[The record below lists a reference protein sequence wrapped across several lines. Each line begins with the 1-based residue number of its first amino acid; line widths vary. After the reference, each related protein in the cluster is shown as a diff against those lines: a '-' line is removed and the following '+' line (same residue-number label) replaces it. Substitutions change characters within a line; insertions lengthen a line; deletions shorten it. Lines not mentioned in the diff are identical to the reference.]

1 MNSTDGYFD
10 VTANRTKIVTVP
22 DGYEVRLHKIGSSED
37 IFPDGLSTKDIKD
50 LNNTLVVDLSTPG
63 TIDLKGTLLSN
74 GQPLLTMDGVDTEI
88 DKKITALNLSGTY
101 ATKAALTTVETTA
114 NAAAPQST
122 TYTKTECDNK
132 FTQTAW
138 VNSQIDAKIAEQN
151 IPTTYATITSLN
163 AVKATADAAAPQSTT
178 YTKTECDNK
187 YAPKSTTYT
196 KTEVDTSLNSK
207 ANSADVYTKT
217 ECDGK
222 FATVASLNVVKTT
235 ADNAA
240 PQSTTYTKT
249 ESDGKYATKTEVTA
263 IKTTADAAAPQA
275 TTYTKTEV
283 DTSLSSKAN
292 SADVYTKTESDNKY
306 ATKTEVTAI
315 KTTADAAAPQS
326 TTYTKVE
333 CDGKFALLTT
343 AYTKNESD
351 NKYAL
356 KTDQSIT
363 STSDKVQICNTSQ
376 QVADASAVTV
386 VNGGL
391 IFQTDG
397 KVFIG
402 VNGAWVQLGVPIS

>member
-37 IFPDGLSTKDIKD
+37 IFPNGLSTKDIKD

-196 KTEVDTSLNSK
+196 KTEVDTSL
-207 ANSADVYTKT
+207 
-217 ECDGK
+217 
-222 FATVASLNVVKTT
+222 
-235 ADNAA
+235 
-240 PQSTTYTKT
+240 
-249 ESDGKYATKTEVTA
+249 
-263 IKTTADAAAPQA
+263 
-275 TTYTKTEV
+275 
-283 DTSLSSKAN
+283 SSKAN

-315 KTTADAAAPQS
+315 KTTADAAAPQT
-326 TTYTKVE
+326 TTYTKTE

-343 AYTKNESD
+343 AYTKTESD

-376 QVADASAVTV
+376 QVANASAVTV

-402 VNGAWVQLGVPIS
+402 VDDTWVQLGVPIS

>member
-37 IFPDGLSTKDIKD
+37 IFPNGLSTKDIKD

-74 GQPLLTMDGVDTEI
+74 GQPLPTMDGVDTEI

-196 KTEVDTSLNSK
+196 KTEVDTSL
-207 ANSADVYTKT
+207 
-217 ECDGK
+217 
-222 FATVASLNVVKTT
+222 
-235 ADNAA
+235 
-240 PQSTTYTKT
+240 
-249 ESDGKYATKTEVTA
+249 
-263 IKTTADAAAPQA
+263 
-275 TTYTKTEV
+275 
-283 DTSLSSKAN
+283 SSKAN

-315 KTTADAAAPQS
+315 KTTADAAAPQA
-326 TTYTKVE
+326 TTYTKTE

-343 AYTKNESD
+343 AYTKTESD

-376 QVADASAVTV
+376 QVANASAVTV

-402 VNGAWVQLGVPIS
+402 VNDTWVQLGVPIS

>member
-74 GQPLLTMDGVDTEI
+74 GQPLPTMDGVDTEI
-88 DKKITALNLSGTY
+88 DRKITALNLSGTY

-138 VNSQIDAKIAEQN
+138 VNSQIDTKIAEQN

-217 ECDGK
+217 DCDGK

-240 PQSTTYTKT
+240 PQS
-249 ESDGKYATKTEVTA
+249 
-263 IKTTADAAAPQA
+263 

-343 AYTKNESD
+343 AYTKAESD

>member
-1 MNSTDGYFD
+1 MNSIDGYFD

-22 DGYEVRLHKIGSSED
+22 DGYEVRLHKTGSSED

-88 DKKITALNLSGTY
+88 DRKITALNLSGTY

-122 TYTKTECDNK
+122 TYTKIECN
-132 FTQTAW
+132 
-138 VNSQIDAKIAEQN
+138 
-151 IPTTYATITSLN
+151 
-163 AVKATADAAAPQSTT
+163 
-178 YTKTECDNK
+178 
-187 YAPKSTTYT
+187 
-196 KTEVDTSLNSK
+196 
-207 ANSADVYTKT
+207 
-217 ECDGK
+217 
-222 FATVASLNVVKTT
+222 
-235 ADNAA
+235 
-240 PQSTTYTKT
+240 
-249 ESDGKYATKTEVTA
+249 
-263 IKTTADAAAPQA
+263 
-275 TTYTKTEV
+275 
-283 DTSLSSKAN
+283 
-292 SADVYTKTESDNKY
+292 
-306 ATKTEVTAI
+306 
-315 KTTADAAAPQS
+315 
-326 TTYTKVE
+326 
-333 CDGKFALLTT
+333 
-343 AYTKNESD
+343 

-376 QVADASAVTV
+376 QVANASAVTV

-402 VNGAWVQLGVPIS
+402 VNDKWVQLGVPIS

>member
-1 MNSTDGYFD
+1 MNSIDGYFD

-74 GQPLLTMDGVDTEI
+74 GQPLPSMDGVDTEI
-88 DKKITALNLSGTY
+88 DRKITALNLSGTY
-101 ATKAALTTVETTA
+101 ATKAALMTVETTA

-122 TYTKTECDNK
+122 TYTKTE
-132 FTQTAW
+132 
-138 VNSQIDAKIAEQN
+138 
-151 IPTTYATITSLN
+151 
-163 AVKATADAAAPQSTT
+163 
-178 YTKTECDNK
+178 
-187 YAPKSTTYT
+187 
-196 KTEVDTSLNSK
+196 VDTSLSSK

-217 ECDGK
+217 EVD
-222 FATVASLNVVKTT
+222 TSLSSK
-235 ADNAA
+235 AD
-240 PQSTTYTKT
+240 S
-249 ESDGKYATKTEVTA
+249 
-263 IKTTADAAAPQA
+263 ADV
-275 TTYTKTEV
+275 YTKTEV

-292 SADVYTKTESDNKY
+292 SEDVYTKTEVDTSLSSKADSADVYTKTESDNKY

-315 KTTADAAAPQS
+315 KTTADAAAPQA
-326 TTYTKVE
+326 TTYTKTE

-343 AYTKNESD
+343 AYTKTESD
-351 NKYAL
+351 NKYAT

-363 STSDKVQICNTSQ
+363 STSGKVQICNTSQ

-402 VNGAWVQLGVPIS
+402 VNGTWVQLGVPIS

>member
-22 DGYEVRLHKIGSSED
+22 DGYEVRFHKIGSSED
-37 IFPDGLSTKDIKD
+37 IFPNGLSTKDIKD

-196 KTEVDTSLNSK
+196 KTEVDTSLSSK

-217 ECDGK
+217 E
-222 FATVASLNVVKTT
+222 S
-235 ADNAA
+235 DN
-240 PQSTTYTKT
+240 
-249 ESDGKYATKTEVTA
+249 KYATKIEVTA

-275 TTYTKTEV
+275 TTYTKTE
-283 DTSLSSKAN
+283 
-292 SADVYTKTESDNKY
+292 
-306 ATKTEVTAI
+306 
-315 KTTADAAAPQS
+315 
-326 TTYTKVE
+326 

-343 AYTKNESD
+343 AYTKTESD

-376 QVADASAVTV
+376 QVANASAVTV

-402 VNGAWVQLGVPIS
+402 VNDTWVQLGVPIS

>member
-37 IFPDGLSTKDIKD
+37 IFPNGLSTKDIKD

-138 VNSQIDAKIAEQN
+138 VNSQIDAKIAKQN

-196 KTEVDTSLNSK
+196 KTEVDTSL
-207 ANSADVYTKT
+207 
-217 ECDGK
+217 
-222 FATVASLNVVKTT
+222 
-235 ADNAA
+235 
-240 PQSTTYTKT
+240 
-249 ESDGKYATKTEVTA
+249 
-263 IKTTADAAAPQA
+263 
-275 TTYTKTEV
+275 
-283 DTSLSSKAN
+283 SSKAN

-315 KTTADAAAPQS
+315 KTTADAAAPQA
-326 TTYTKVE
+326 TTYTKTE

-343 AYTKNESD
+343 AYTKTESD

-376 QVADASAVTV
+376 QVANASAVTV

-402 VNGAWVQLGVPIS
+402 VNDTWVQLGVPIS

>member
-22 DGYEVRLHKIGSSED
+22 DGYEVRLHKTGSSED

-132 FTQTAW
+132 FAQTAW
-138 VNSQIDAKIAEQN
+138 VNSQIDAKIAKQN

-196 KTEVDTSLNSK
+196 KTEVDTSLSSK

-217 ECDGK
+217 E
-222 FATVASLNVVKTT
+222 S
-235 ADNAA
+235 DN
-240 PQSTTYTKT
+240 
-249 ESDGKYATKTEVTA
+249 KYATKTEVTA

-315 KTTADAAAPQS
+315 KTTADAAAPQATTYTKTDCDGKFAPKS
-326 TTYTKVE
+326 TTYTK
-333 CDGKFALLTT
+333 T
-343 AYTKNESD
+343 ESD

-402 VNGAWVQLGVPIS
+402 VNGTWVQLGVPIS

>member
-37 IFPDGLSTKDIKD
+37 IFPNGLSTKDIKD

-196 KTEVDTSLNSK
+196 KTEVDTSL
-207 ANSADVYTKT
+207 
-217 ECDGK
+217 
-222 FATVASLNVVKTT
+222 
-235 ADNAA
+235 
-240 PQSTTYTKT
+240 
-249 ESDGKYATKTEVTA
+249 
-263 IKTTADAAAPQA
+263 
-275 TTYTKTEV
+275 
-283 DTSLSSKAN
+283 SSKAN

-315 KTTADAAAPQS
+315 KTTADAAAPQA
-326 TTYTKVE
+326 TTYTKTE

-343 AYTKNESD
+343 AYTKTESD

-363 STSDKVQICNTSQ
+363 STSNKVQICNTSQ
-376 QVADASAVTV
+376 QVANASAVTV

-402 VNGAWVQLGVPIS
+402 VNDTWVQLGVPIS

>member
-22 DGYEVRLHKIGSSED
+22 DGYEVRLHKISSSED

-74 GQPLLTMDGVDTEI
+74 GQPLPTMDGVDTEI

-132 FTQTAW
+132 
-138 VNSQIDAKIAEQN
+138 
-151 IPTTYATITSLN
+151 
-163 AVKATADAAAPQSTT
+163 
-178 YTKTECDNK
+178 

-217 ECDGK
+217 ECD
-222 FATVASLNVVKTT
+222 
-235 ADNAA
+235 D
-240 PQSTTYTKT
+240 
-249 ESDGKYATKTEVTA
+249 
-263 IKTTADAAAPQA
+263 
-275 TTYTKTEV
+275 
-283 DTSLSSKAN
+283 
-292 SADVYTKTESDNKY
+292 
-306 ATKTEVTAI
+306 
-315 KTTADAAAPQS
+315 
-326 TTYTKVE
+326 
-333 CDGKFALLTT
+333 KFALLTT
-343 AYTKNESD
+343 AYTKAESD

-376 QVADASAVTV
+376 QVADASAITV

-402 VNGAWVQLGVPIS
+402 VNGDWVQLGVPIS

>member
-74 GQPLLTMDGVDTEI
+74 GQPLPTMDGVDTEI

-101 ATKAALTTVETTA
+101 ATKAALTTVEATA
-114 NAAAPQST
+114 N
-122 TYTKTECDNK
+122 
-132 FTQTAW
+132 
-138 VNSQIDAKIAEQN
+138 
-151 IPTTYATITSLN
+151 
-163 AVKATADAAAPQSTT
+163 AAAPQSTT

-263 IKTTADAAAPQA
+263 IKTTADAAAPQ
-275 TTYTKTEV
+275 
-283 DTSLSSKAN
+283 
-292 SADVYTKTESDNKY
+292 
-306 ATKTEVTAI
+306 
-315 KTTADAAAPQS
+315 S

-343 AYTKNESD
+343 AYTKAESD

-376 QVADASAVTV
+376 QVANASAVTV

-402 VNGAWVQLGVPIS
+402 VNGTWVQLGVPIS

>member
-22 DGYEVRLHKIGSSED
+22 DGYEVRFHKTGSSEN

-74 GQPLLTMDGVDTEI
+74 GQPLLTMDEVDTEI

-196 KTEVDTSLNSK
+196 KTEVDTSL
-207 ANSADVYTKT
+207 
-217 ECDGK
+217 
-222 FATVASLNVVKTT
+222 
-235 ADNAA
+235 
-240 PQSTTYTKT
+240 
-249 ESDGKYATKTEVTA
+249 
-263 IKTTADAAAPQA
+263 
-275 TTYTKTEV
+275 
-283 DTSLSSKAN
+283 SSKAN

-315 KTTADAAAPQS
+315 KTTADAAAPQA
-326 TTYTKVE
+326 TTYTKTE

-343 AYTKNESD
+343 AYTKTESD

-376 QVADASAVTV
+376 QVANASAVTV

>member
-132 FTQTAW
+132 
-138 VNSQIDAKIAEQN
+138 
-151 IPTTYATITSLN
+151 
-163 AVKATADAAAPQSTT
+163 
-178 YTKTECDNK
+178 
-187 YAPKSTTYT
+187 
-196 KTEVDTSLNSK
+196 
-207 ANSADVYTKT
+207 
-217 ECDGK
+217 
-222 FATVASLNVVKTT
+222 
-235 ADNAA
+235 
-240 PQSTTYTKT
+240 
-249 ESDGKYATKTEVTA
+249 
-263 IKTTADAAAPQA
+263 
-275 TTYTKTEV
+275 
-283 DTSLSSKAN
+283 
-292 SADVYTKTESDNKY
+292 
-306 ATKTEVTAI
+306 
-315 KTTADAAAPQS
+315 
-326 TTYTKVE
+326 
-333 CDGKFALLTT
+333 
-343 AYTKNESD
+343 
-351 NKYAL
+351 YAL

-376 QVADASAVTV
+376 QVANASAVTV

-402 VNGAWVQLGVPIS
+402 VNDAWVQLGVPIS

>member
-50 LNNTLVVDLSTPG
+50 LINSLVVDLSIPG

-74 GQPLLTMDGVDTEI
+74 GQPLPTMDGVDTEI

-114 NAAAPQST
+114 N
-122 TYTKTECDNK
+122 
-132 FTQTAW
+132 
-138 VNSQIDAKIAEQN
+138 
-151 IPTTYATITSLN
+151 
-163 AVKATADAAAPQSTT
+163 AAAPQSTT

-222 FATVASLNVVKTT
+222 FA
-235 ADNAA
+235 
-240 PQSTTYTKT
+240 
-249 ESDGKYATKTEVTA
+249 
-263 IKTTADAAAPQA
+263 
-275 TTYTKTEV
+275 
-283 DTSLSSKAN
+283 
-292 SADVYTKTESDNKY
+292 
-306 ATKTEVTAI
+306 
-315 KTTADAAAPQS
+315 
-326 TTYTKVE
+326 
-333 CDGKFALLTT
+333 LLTT
-343 AYTKNESD
+343 AYTKAESD

-376 QVADASAVTV
+376 QVANASAVTV

>member
-1 MNSTDGYFD
+1 MNSIDGYFD

-122 TYTKTECDNK
+122 TYTETECDN
-132 FTQTAW
+132 
-138 VNSQIDAKIAEQN
+138 
-151 IPTTYATITSLN
+151 
-163 AVKATADAAAPQSTT
+163 
-178 YTKTECDNK
+178 
-187 YAPKSTTYT
+187 
-196 KTEVDTSLNSK
+196 
-207 ANSADVYTKT
+207 
-217 ECDGK
+217 
-222 FATVASLNVVKTT
+222 
-235 ADNAA
+235 
-240 PQSTTYTKT
+240 
-249 ESDGKYATKTEVTA
+249 KYATKTEVTA

-275 TTYTKTEV
+275 TTYTKT
-283 DTSLSSKAN
+283 DCN
-292 SADVYTKTESDNKY
+292 
-306 ATKTEVTAI
+306 
-315 KTTADAAAPQS
+315 
-326 TTYTKVE
+326 
-333 CDGKFALLTT
+333 GKFALLTT
-343 AYTKNESD
+343 TYTKTESD
-351 NKYAL
+351 KKYAL

-376 QVADASAVTV
+376 QVANASAVTV

>member
-37 IFPDGLSTKDIKD
+37 IFPNGLSTKDIKD

-196 KTEVDTSLNSK
+196 KTEVDTSLSSK

-217 ECDGK
+217 E
-222 FATVASLNVVKTT
+222 SN
-235 ADNAA
+235 N
-240 PQSTTYTKT
+240 
-249 ESDGKYATKTEVTA
+249 KYATKTEVTA

-275 TTYTKTEV
+275 TTYTKTE
-283 DTSLSSKAN
+283 
-292 SADVYTKTESDNKY
+292 
-306 ATKTEVTAI
+306 
-315 KTTADAAAPQS
+315 
-326 TTYTKVE
+326 

-343 AYTKNESD
+343 AYTKTESD

-376 QVADASAVTV
+376 QVANASAVTV

-402 VNGAWVQLGVPIS
+402 VNDTWVQLGVPIS

>member
-1 MNSTDGYFD
+1 MNSIDGYFD

-196 KTEVDTSLNSK
+196 KTEVDTSLSSK

-217 ECDGK
+217 E
-222 FATVASLNVVKTT
+222 SN
-235 ADNAA
+235 N
-240 PQSTTYTKT
+240 
-249 ESDGKYATKTEVTA
+249 KYATKTEVTA

-275 TTYTKTEV
+275 TTYTKTE
-283 DTSLSSKAN
+283 
-292 SADVYTKTESDNKY
+292 
-306 ATKTEVTAI
+306 
-315 KTTADAAAPQS
+315 
-326 TTYTKVE
+326 

-343 AYTKNESD
+343 AYTKAESD

-376 QVADASAVTV
+376 QVADALAVTV

>member
-74 GQPLLTMDGVDTEI
+74 GQPLPTMDGVDTEI

-114 NAAAPQST
+114 N
-122 TYTKTECDNK
+122 
-132 FTQTAW
+132 
-138 VNSQIDAKIAEQN
+138 
-151 IPTTYATITSLN
+151 
-163 AVKATADAAAPQSTT
+163 AAAPQSTT

-249 ESDGKYATKTEVTA
+249 ESDGKYATKTEVAT

-275 TTYTKTEV
+275 TTYTKTE
-283 DTSLSSKAN
+283 
-292 SADVYTKTESDNKY
+292 
-306 ATKTEVTAI
+306 
-315 KTTADAAAPQS
+315 
-326 TTYTKVE
+326 

-343 AYTKNESD
+343 AYTKAESD

-402 VNGAWVQLGVPIS
+402 VNDAWVQLGVPIS

>member
-74 GQPLLTMDGVDTEI
+74 GQPLPTMDGVDTEI
-88 DKKITALNLSGTY
+88 DRKITALNLSGTY
-101 ATKAALTTVETTA
+101 ATKAALMTVETTA

-132 FTQTAW
+132 
-138 VNSQIDAKIAEQN
+138 
-151 IPTTYATITSLN
+151 
-163 AVKATADAAAPQSTT
+163 
-178 YTKTECDNK
+178 
-187 YAPKSTTYT
+187 YAPKSTT
-196 KTEVDTSLNSK
+196 
-207 ANSADVYTKT
+207 YTKT

-275 TTYTKTEV
+275 TTYTKTE
-283 DTSLSSKAN
+283 
-292 SADVYTKTESDNKY
+292 
-306 ATKTEVTAI
+306 
-315 KTTADAAAPQS
+315 
-326 TTYTKVE
+326 

-343 AYTKNESD
+343 AYTKTESD

-376 QVADASAVTV
+376 QVANASAVTV

-402 VNGAWVQLGVPIS
+402 VNNTWVQLGVPIS

>member
-22 DGYEVRLHKIGSSED
+22 DGYEVRFHKTGSSEN

-74 GQPLLTMDGVDTEI
+74 GQPLLTMDEVDTEI

-196 KTEVDTSLNSK
+196 KTEVDTSL
-207 ANSADVYTKT
+207 
-217 ECDGK
+217 
-222 FATVASLNVVKTT
+222 
-235 ADNAA
+235 
-240 PQSTTYTKT
+240 
-249 ESDGKYATKTEVTA
+249 
-263 IKTTADAAAPQA
+263 
-275 TTYTKTEV
+275 
-283 DTSLSSKAN
+283 SSKAN

-306 ATKTEVTAI
+306 ATKTEVTTI
-315 KTTADAAAPQS
+315 KTTADAAAPQA
-326 TTYTKVE
+326 TTYTKTE

-343 AYTKNESD
+343 AYTKAESD

-376 QVADASAVTV
+376 QVANASAVTV

>member
-74 GQPLLTMDGVDTEI
+74 GQPLPTMDGVDTEI

-114 NAAAPQST
+114 NAAAPR
-122 TYTKTECDNK
+122 
-132 FTQTAW
+132 
-138 VNSQIDAKIAEQN
+138 
-151 IPTTYATITSLN
+151 
-163 AVKATADAAAPQSTT
+163 STT

-196 KTEVDTSLNSK
+196 KT
-207 ANSADVYTKT
+207 
-217 ECDGK
+217 
-222 FATVASLNVVKTT
+222 
-235 ADNAA
+235 
-240 PQSTTYTKT
+240 
-249 ESDGKYATKTEVTA
+249 
-263 IKTTADAAAPQA
+263 
-275 TTYTKTEV
+275 
-283 DTSLSSKAN
+283 
-292 SADVYTKTESDNKY
+292 
-306 ATKTEVTAI
+306 
-315 KTTADAAAPQS
+315 
-326 TTYTKVE
+326 
-333 CDGKFALLTT
+333 
-343 AYTKNESD
+343 ESD

-376 QVADASAVTV
+376 QVANVSAITV

-402 VNGAWVQLGVPIS
+402 VDDAWVQLGVPIS

>member
-37 IFPDGLSTKDIKD
+37 IFPNGLSTKDIKD

-196 KTEVDTSLNSK
+196 KTEVDTSL
-207 ANSADVYTKT
+207 
-217 ECDGK
+217 
-222 FATVASLNVVKTT
+222 
-235 ADNAA
+235 
-240 PQSTTYTKT
+240 
-249 ESDGKYATKTEVTA
+249 
-263 IKTTADAAAPQA
+263 
-275 TTYTKTEV
+275 
-283 DTSLSSKAN
+283 SSKAN

-315 KTTADAAAPQS
+315 KTTADAAAPQT
-326 TTYTKVE
+326 TTYTKTE

-343 AYTKNESD
+343 AYTKTESD

-376 QVADASAVTV
+376 QVANASAVTV

-402 VNGAWVQLGVPIS
+402 VNDTWVQLGVPIS

>member
-74 GQPLLTMDGVDTEI
+74 GQPLPTMDGVDTEI

-114 NAAAPQST
+114 N
-122 TYTKTECDNK
+122 
-132 FTQTAW
+132 
-138 VNSQIDAKIAEQN
+138 
-151 IPTTYATITSLN
+151 
-163 AVKATADAAAPQSTT
+163 AAAPQSTT

-222 FATVASLNVVKTT
+222 FA
-235 ADNAA
+235 
-240 PQSTTYTKT
+240 
-249 ESDGKYATKTEVTA
+249 
-263 IKTTADAAAPQA
+263 
-275 TTYTKTEV
+275 
-283 DTSLSSKAN
+283 
-292 SADVYTKTESDNKY
+292 
-306 ATKTEVTAI
+306 
-315 KTTADAAAPQS
+315 
-326 TTYTKVE
+326 
-333 CDGKFALLTT
+333 
-343 AYTKNESD
+343 
-351 NKYAL
+351 L

-376 QVADASAVTV
+376 QVANASAITV

>member
-74 GQPLLTMDGVDTEI
+74 GQPLPTMDGVDTEI

-196 KTEVDTSLNSK
+196 KTEVDTSL
-207 ANSADVYTKT
+207 
-217 ECDGK
+217 
-222 FATVASLNVVKTT
+222 
-235 ADNAA
+235 
-240 PQSTTYTKT
+240 
-249 ESDGKYATKTEVTA
+249 
-263 IKTTADAAAPQA
+263 
-275 TTYTKTEV
+275 
-283 DTSLSSKAN
+283 SSKAN

-315 KTTADAAAPQS
+315 KTTADAAPPQA
-326 TTYTKVE
+326 TTYTKTE

-343 AYTKNESD
+343 AYTKTESD

-376 QVADASAVTV
+376 QVANASAVTV

-402 VNGAWVQLGVPIS
+402 VNDTWVQLGVPIS

>member
-74 GQPLLTMDGVDTEI
+74 GWPLPTMDGVDTEI

-132 FTQTAW
+132 
-138 VNSQIDAKIAEQN
+138 
-151 IPTTYATITSLN
+151 
-163 AVKATADAAAPQSTT
+163 
-178 YTKTECDNK
+178 

-217 ECDGK
+217 ECGGK

-275 TTYTKTEV
+275 TTYTKTE
-283 DTSLSSKAN
+283 
-292 SADVYTKTESDNKY
+292 
-306 ATKTEVTAI
+306 
-315 KTTADAAAPQS
+315 
-326 TTYTKVE
+326 

-343 AYTKNESD
+343 AYTKAESD

-376 QVADASAVTV
+376 QVANASAITV

>member
-10 VTANRTKIVTVP
+10 VTANRTKIVTIP

-132 FTQTAW
+132 
-138 VNSQIDAKIAEQN
+138 
-151 IPTTYATITSLN
+151 
-163 AVKATADAAAPQSTT
+163 
-178 YTKTECDNK
+178 
-187 YAPKSTTYT
+187 
-196 KTEVDTSLNSK
+196 
-207 ANSADVYTKT
+207 
-217 ECDGK
+217 
-222 FATVASLNVVKTT
+222 
-235 ADNAA
+235 
-240 PQSTTYTKT
+240 
-249 ESDGKYATKTEVTA
+249 YATKTEVTA

-275 TTYTKTEV
+275 TTYTKTE
-283 DTSLSSKAN
+283 
-292 SADVYTKTESDNKY
+292 
-306 ATKTEVTAI
+306 
-315 KTTADAAAPQS
+315 
-326 TTYTKVE
+326 

-343 AYTKNESD
+343 TYTKTESD

-376 QVADASAVTV
+376 QVANASAVTV

>member
-10 VTANRTKIVTVP
+10 ATANRTKIVTVP

-74 GQPLLTMDGVDTEI
+74 GQPLPTMDGVDTEI

-138 VNSQIDAKIAEQN
+138 VNSQIDTKIAEQN

-217 ECDGK
+217 DCDGK

-240 PQSTTYTKT
+240 PQS
-249 ESDGKYATKTEVTA
+249 
-263 IKTTADAAAPQA
+263 

-306 ATKTEVTAI
+306 ATKTEVATI
-315 KTTADAAAPQS
+315 KTTADAAAPKA
-326 TTYTKVE
+326 TTYTKTE
-333 CDGKFALLTT
+333 CNGKFALLTT
-343 AYTKNESD
+343 AYTKAESD

-376 QVADASAVTV
+376 QVANASAITV

>member
-196 KTEVDTSLNSK
+196 KTEVDTSL
-207 ANSADVYTKT
+207 
-217 ECDGK
+217 
-222 FATVASLNVVKTT
+222 
-235 ADNAA
+235 
-240 PQSTTYTKT
+240 
-249 ESDGKYATKTEVTA
+249 
-263 IKTTADAAAPQA
+263 
-275 TTYTKTEV
+275 
-283 DTSLSSKAN
+283 SSKAN

-315 KTTADAAAPQS
+315 KTTADAAAPQA
-326 TTYTKVE
+326 TTYTKTE
-333 CDGKFALLTT
+333 CNGKFALLTT
-343 AYTKNESD
+343 AYTKAESD

-376 QVADASAVTV
+376 QVANVSAVAV

-391 IFQTDG
+391 IFQTNG

>member
-74 GQPLLTMDGVDTEI
+74 GQPLPTMDGVDTEI
-88 DKKITALNLSGTY
+88 DRKITALNLSGTY

-114 NAAAPQST
+114 N
-122 TYTKTECDNK
+122 
-132 FTQTAW
+132 
-138 VNSQIDAKIAEQN
+138 
-151 IPTTYATITSLN
+151 
-163 AVKATADAAAPQSTT
+163 AAAPQSTT

-249 ESDGKYATKTEVTA
+249 ESDGKYATKTEVAT

-275 TTYTKTEV
+275 TTYTKTE
-283 DTSLSSKAN
+283 
-292 SADVYTKTESDNKY
+292 
-306 ATKTEVTAI
+306 
-315 KTTADAAAPQS
+315 
-326 TTYTKVE
+326 

-343 AYTKNESD
+343 AYTKAESD

-376 QVADASAVTV
+376 QVANASAITV

>member
-37 IFPDGLSTKDIKD
+37 IFPNGLSTKDIKD

-196 KTEVDTSLNSK
+196 KTEVDTSLSSK

-217 ECDGK
+217 E
-222 FATVASLNVVKTT
+222 S
-235 ADNAA
+235 DN
-240 PQSTTYTKT
+240 
-249 ESDGKYATKTEVTA
+249 KYVTKTEVTA

-275 TTYTKTEV
+275 TTYTKTE
-283 DTSLSSKAN
+283 
-292 SADVYTKTESDNKY
+292 
-306 ATKTEVTAI
+306 
-315 KTTADAAAPQS
+315 
-326 TTYTKVE
+326 

-343 AYTKNESD
+343 AYTKTESD

-376 QVADASAVTV
+376 QVANASAVTV

-402 VNGAWVQLGVPIS
+402 VNDTWVQLGVPIS

>member
-74 GQPLLTMDGVDTEI
+74 GQPLPTMDGVDTEI

-114 NAAAPQST
+114 N
-122 TYTKTECDNK
+122 
-132 FTQTAW
+132 
-138 VNSQIDAKIAEQN
+138 
-151 IPTTYATITSLN
+151 
-163 AVKATADAAAPQSTT
+163 AAAPQSTT

-249 ESDGKYATKTEVTA
+249 ESDNKYATKTEVAT

-275 TTYTKTEV
+275 TTYTKTE
-283 DTSLSSKAN
+283 
-292 SADVYTKTESDNKY
+292 
-306 ATKTEVTAI
+306 
-315 KTTADAAAPQS
+315 
-326 TTYTKVE
+326 

-343 AYTKNESD
+343 AYTKAESD

-376 QVADASAVTV
+376 QVANASAITV

>member
-74 GQPLLTMDGVDTEI
+74 GQPLPTMDGVDTEI

-138 VNSQIDAKIAEQN
+138 VNSQIDTKIAEQN

-217 ECDGK
+217 DCDGK

-240 PQSTTYTKT
+240 PQS
-249 ESDGKYATKTEVTA
+249 
-263 IKTTADAAAPQA
+263 

-343 AYTKNESD
+343 TYTKAESD

>member
-22 DGYEVRLHKIGSSED
+22 DGYEVRLHKISSSED

-74 GQPLLTMDGVDTEI
+74 GQPLPTMDGVDTEI

-114 NAAAPQST
+114 N
-122 TYTKTECDNK
+122 
-132 FTQTAW
+132 
-138 VNSQIDAKIAEQN
+138 
-151 IPTTYATITSLN
+151 
-163 AVKATADAAAPQSTT
+163 AAAPQSTT

-275 TTYTKTEV
+275 TTYTKTE
-283 DTSLSSKAN
+283 
-292 SADVYTKTESDNKY
+292 
-306 ATKTEVTAI
+306 
-315 KTTADAAAPQS
+315 
-326 TTYTKVE
+326 

-343 AYTKNESD
+343 AYTKTESD

-376 QVADASAVTV
+376 QVANASAVTV

-402 VNGAWVQLGVPIS
+402 VNDTWVQLGVPIS

>member
-74 GQPLLTMDGVDTEI
+74 GQPLPTMDGVDTEI

-101 ATKAALTTVETTA
+101 ATKAALTTIETTA
-114 NAAAPQST
+114 N
-122 TYTKTECDNK
+122 
-132 FTQTAW
+132 
-138 VNSQIDAKIAEQN
+138 
-151 IPTTYATITSLN
+151 
-163 AVKATADAAAPQSTT
+163 AAAPQSTT

-222 FATVASLNVVKTT
+222 FA
-235 ADNAA
+235 
-240 PQSTTYTKT
+240 
-249 ESDGKYATKTEVTA
+249 
-263 IKTTADAAAPQA
+263 
-275 TTYTKTEV
+275 
-283 DTSLSSKAN
+283 
-292 SADVYTKTESDNKY
+292 
-306 ATKTEVTAI
+306 
-315 KTTADAAAPQS
+315 
-326 TTYTKVE
+326 
-333 CDGKFALLTT
+333 LLTT
-343 AYTKNESD
+343 AYTKAESD

-376 QVADASAVTV
+376 QVANASAITV

>member
-122 TYTKTECDNK
+122 TYTKTECDNT
-132 FTQTAW
+132 FAQAAW

-187 YAPKSTTYT
+187 FAPKSTTYT
-196 KTEVDTSLNSK
+196 KT
-207 ANSADVYTKT
+207 
-217 ECDGK
+217 
-222 FATVASLNVVKTT
+222 
-235 ADNAA
+235 
-240 PQSTTYTKT
+240 
-249 ESDGKYATKTEVTA
+249 
-263 IKTTADAAAPQA
+263 
-275 TTYTKTEV
+275 
-283 DTSLSSKAN
+283 
-292 SADVYTKTESDNKY
+292 
-306 ATKTEVTAI
+306 
-315 KTTADAAAPQS
+315 
-326 TTYTKVE
+326 E

-343 AYTKNESD
+343 AYTKAESD

-376 QVADASAVTV
+376 QVADAFAVTV

-402 VNGAWVQLGVPIS
+402 VNGAWVQLGVPFLSQ

>member
-22 DGYEVRLHKIGSSED
+22 DGYEIRFHKIGSSED

-50 LNNTLVVDLSTPG
+50 LNNTLVADLSTPG
-63 TIDLKGTLLSN
+63 TIDLRGTLLSN
-74 GQPLLTMDGVDTEI
+74 GQPLPTMDGVDTEI
-88 DKKITALNLSGTY
+88 DRKITALNLSGTY
-101 ATKAALTTVETTA
+101 ATKAALMTVETTA
-114 NAAAPQST
+114 NAAAPQS
-122 TYTKTECDNK
+122 
-132 FTQTAW
+132 
-138 VNSQIDAKIAEQN
+138 
-151 IPTTYATITSLN
+151 
-163 AVKATADAAAPQSTT
+163 
-178 YTKTECDNK
+178 
-187 YAPKSTTYT
+187 
-196 KTEVDTSLNSK
+196 
-207 ANSADVYTKT
+207 
-217 ECDGK
+217 
-222 FATVASLNVVKTT
+222 
-235 ADNAA
+235 
-240 PQSTTYTKT
+240 
-249 ESDGKYATKTEVTA
+249 
-263 IKTTADAAAPQA
+263 

-315 KTTADAAAPQS
+315 KTTADAAAPQA
-326 TTYTKVE
+326 TTYTKTE

-343 AYTKNESD
+343 AYTKTESD

-376 QVADASAVTV
+376 QVANASAVTV

-402 VNGAWVQLGVPIS
+402 VNGTWVQLGVPIS

>member
-74 GQPLLTMDGVDTEI
+74 GQPLPTMDGVDTEI

-138 VNSQIDAKIAEQN
+138 VNSQIDTKIAEQN

-163 AVKATADAAAPQSTT
+163 AVK
-178 YTKTECDNK
+178 
-187 YAPKSTTYT
+187 
-196 KTEVDTSLNSK
+196 
-207 ANSADVYTKT
+207 
-217 ECDGK
+217 
-222 FATVASLNVVKTT
+222 TT

-240 PQSTTYTKT
+240 PQS
-249 ESDGKYATKTEVTA
+249 
-263 IKTTADAAAPQA
+263 

-292 SADVYTKTESDNKY
+292 SADVYTKTKSDNKY

-343 AYTKNESD
+343 AYTKAESD

-376 QVADASAVTV
+376 QVANASAVTV

-402 VNGAWVQLGVPIS
+402 VNGVWVQLGVSIS